1 VTKFRPRPHPPQSLI
16 LLFRLPGRLAG
27 VRLHPL
33 RPTRGLRTVSPARVR
48 IIHRSRLPTAGMILD
63 LGGPRLERRLLGRV
77 EAEES
82 GRGHLDLSA
91 EPGKKARGS
100 ISTPNPG
107 PSPEGGPAPITP
119 SVVVGCGSI
128 DFSSGGEM
136 KKVLLVLTLVGL
148 GFLAWR
154 YFSNEPV

>member
-1 VTKFRPRPHPPQSLI
+1 
-16 LLFRLPGRLAG
+16 
-27 VRLHPL
+27 
-33 RPTRGLRTVSPARVR
+33 VSPARVR

-91 EPGKKARGS
+91 EPGKKTRGQLPHP
-100 ISTPNPG
+100 TLG
-107 PSPEGGPAPITP
+107 PSHGREVAPITP
-119 SVVVGCGSI
+119 SVVVGFGSI